1 MDSTVQMLALETWQW
16 LVIAVCIVVIA
27 IGLVMRG
34 KSQA

>member
-16 LVIAVCIVVIA
+16 LIIAVCVIVIV
-27 IGLVMRG
+27 IGLVMRN